1 MISSQGIGL
10 AALIIMVASSVYGI
24 QAFGHGVGGETLP
37 PVSIGNRN
45 ATLFLNVMPPT
56 FDPQNAEYYISANF
70 YETNTQAVIE
80 HVTYRIEMSKD
91 GKTVFSETFHD
102 DAGNLNIKV
111 VNKGTQ
117 IKIDGDRESKLG
129 GWTRKLFSPLTMEG
143 PILISGGLY
152 KFHIQIL
159 SVESDGNILEKP
171 ITYNASISLA
181 EKTLHDSTSEDG
193 NKHQIGITT
202 YYDQIKDFGFDAQQ
216 RQISF
221 SMPFDWNMGSVR
233 QTSVVHQEI
242 HVPKTF
248 AEMLVTKYD
257 ATVNGIPLKEAS
269 VTIDDYS
276 EDARIVH
283 LILNQQDLLE
293 IADKMSEPQIRFT
306 VMPSKEVK
314 FPLEAYTGN
323 AQFQVG
329 LSWDPP
335 VIYPGQKVKFYI
347 DFNELFS
354 EKKPEVVAY
363 DFVLKQHGDEIYR
376 KKPIGQTN
384 SPPNTNA
391 EEYVFSDDNL
401 GPVIV
406 SIEKI
411 ADSEYA
417 TVDFVAV
424 VKPQEKPKQTFPI
437 RLTSVQ
443 GEDGKT
449 KEGSYF
455 VDMTWI
461 PSELTPREISEFI
474 ITIYDRQ
481 TLTPVPQAEYDFV
494 ISQNGNEVFRKS
506 DVAQAGGSFVNY
518 QFSESNV
525 GPITLRIENIDQSGE
540 YTEIP
545 ISVTPEFPFGSVL
558 TMTALFFLVLLFT
571 KLRKNPLLM
580 TRGML
585 R

>member
-1 MISSQGIGL
+1 MISSKSIGF
-10 AALIIMVASSVYGI
+10 AALIIVAVFSMSEI
-24 QAFGHGVGGETLP
+24 QVFGHGVGGETLP

-80 HVTYRIEMSKD
+80 HVTYKIEMSKD

-111 VNKGTQ
+111 VNKDTQ
-117 IKIDGDRESKLG
+117 IKVDGDRETKSG

-143 PILISGGLY
+143 PILVSGGLY
-152 KFHIQIL
+152 KFYIQIL
-159 SVESDGNILEKP
+159 SVDSDGNILEKP

-181 EKTLHDSTSEDG
+181 EKTLHDATSEDG

-202 YYDQIKDFGFDAQQ
+202 YYDQIKDFGFDAPQ

-221 SMPFDWNMGSVR
+221 SMPFDWSSESVR

-242 HVPKTF
+242 HIPKTF

-276 EDARIVH
+276 EDARIAH

-293 IADKMSEPQIRFT
+293 IADKMSEPKMRFT
-306 VMPSKEVK
+306 VMPSKEAK

-335 VIYPGQKVKFYI
+335 AIYPDQKVKFYI

-354 EKKPEVVAY
+354 EKKPKTVAY

-376 KKPIGQTN
+376 KKSIGQTN
-384 SPPNTNA
+384 SPPKTNA
-391 EEYVFSDDNL
+391 EEYVFSGENL
-401 GPVIV
+401 GPVIL

-411 ADSEYA
+411 DNSEYA

-424 VKPQEKPKQTFPI
+424 VEPKEKPKQTFPI

-443 GEDGKT
+443 SEGGKT

-481 TLTPVPQAEYDFV
+481 TLMPVPQAEYDFV
-494 ISQNGNEVFRKS
+494 ISQSGNEVFRKS
-506 DVAQAGGSFVNY
+506 DIAKAGGSFVNY
-518 QFSESNV
+518 QFSDSNI
-525 GPITLRIENIDQSGE
+525 GPIILRIENIDQSGE
-540 YTEIP
+540 YAEIP

-558 TMTALFFLVLLFT
+558 IMIALFCLVLLFT
-571 KLRKNPLLM
+571 KFRKNPLLM
-580 TRGML
+580 TNGLQR
-585 R
+585 